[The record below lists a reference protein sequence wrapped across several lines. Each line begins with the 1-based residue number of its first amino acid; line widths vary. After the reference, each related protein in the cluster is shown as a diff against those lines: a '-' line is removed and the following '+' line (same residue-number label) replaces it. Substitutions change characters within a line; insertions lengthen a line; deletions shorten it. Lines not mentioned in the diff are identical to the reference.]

1 MVRDSLDR
9 TSDQNQK
16 REPAAEPQSPRQNPE
31 ESHRPERAAEK
42 INAENKDSAGSKL
55 DFLLWCKLKFEE
67 ESESWRLPE
76 TGADADGLPTH
87 IRPFTSFAEYRL
99 VKLTYLQL
107 QESGFYW
114 GPMTMEEAHQRLSH
128 AALGTFL
135 LRDSGQPDVFFTLS
149 YQSEDGP
156 TSVRVQ
162 LNNLLFSLHG
172 SQKTF
177 PSLFALL
184 AFYTSSPCRLTEPY
198 RRQRPER
205 LKQMCRRALVRTYG
219 AERMCTSPG
228 LSPDVKAYVGAYPYC
243 T

>member
-16 REPAAEPQSPRQNPE
+16 PEPAAEPQSPRQNPE
-31 ESHRPERAAEK
+31 ESDRPEPTAEK
-42 INAENKDSAGSKL
+42 LNTENKDPAGSKL
-55 DFLLWCKLKFEE
+55 DFLLWCKLKLEE
-67 ESESWRLPE
+67 EPESWRTII
-76 TGADADGLPTH
+76 TGQNRSRLNIRIFCSILEVFKTINSLYWWTSLSSSRLICADG
-87 IRPFTSFAEYRL
+87 
-99 VKLTYLQL
+99 
-107 QESGFYW
+107 
-114 GPMTMEEAHQRLSH
+114 
-128 AALGTFL
+128 
-135 LRDSGQPDVFFTLS
+135 QPHVFFTLS

-205 LKQMCRRALVRTYG
+205 LNQMCRRALVRTYG
-219 AERMCTSPG
+219 AESICTSPG
-228 LSPDVKAYVGAYPYC
+228 LSPDVKAYVSAYPYC